1 MAFQFTKAVRGKG
14 KARVALIGPSG
25 SGKTMSA
32 LLIAKSLGSRI
43 ALVDTE
49 NGSASKYAG
58 EPGIPEFDTLNL
70 AEFSPQIYIEAIRA
84 AEAAGFDVLIIDSL
98 SHAWMG
104 KGGALEMVDN
114 ASKRSKS
121 GNSFTA
127 WREVTPHHNAL
138 VDALVQC
145 KIHLIVTM
153 RAKAEYVLQVDDR
166 GKQVPKKVGMAP
178 IQREGLDYEF
188 DIVGDIDLDHNYV
201 ISKTRCRVLD
211 NAVIT
216 KPDEALGKTILA
228 WLENAQDMPT
238 KEQHWSQV
246 EANQKAMEVK
256 LVAKEIP
263 LWAFFRGNEA
273 QDWSGLASVKTG
285 KAAFDKAVSWWEANK
300 PEDGAELSSEMQE
313 ALNGDSGK

>member
-1 MAFQFTKAVRGKG
+1 MSFQFTKAVKGKG
-14 KARVALIGPSG
+14 KARIALIGPSG

-32 LLIAKSLGSRI
+32 LFIAKALGERI

-58 EPGIPEFDTLNL
+58 EAGVPDFDTLNL
-70 AEFSPQIYIEAIRA
+70 GEFSPQTYVEAIHA

-114 ASKRSKS
+114 VSKRSKS

-145 KIHLIVTM
+145 KLHLIVTM
-153 RAKAEYVLQVDDR
+153 RAKAEYVLQTDER

-188 DIVGDIDLDHNYV
+188 DIVGDIDLDHNFV
-201 ISKTRCRVLD
+201 ISKTRCRALD
-211 NAVIT
+211 SAVIT
-216 KPDEALGKTILA
+216 KPDEKLGQTIRA
-228 WLENAQDMPT
+228 WLESGKDVPPPAKVEGKSESGWYPT
-238 KEQHWSQV
+238 KVEFFNRAKKDLKLSPEQTAQALKDGGFKDYDVTQAADMWAAVEEFSQ
-246 EANQKAMEVK
+246 
-256 LVAKEIP
+256 
-263 LWAFFRGNEA
+263 
-273 QDWSGLASVKTG
+273 
-285 KAAFDKAVSWWEANK
+285 
-300 PEDGAELSSEMQE
+300 QE
-313 ALNGDSGK
+313 A